1 MASSPAAGPADPGL
15 TGPSPPSE
23 GCARLHLFQLV
34 SPALPVGAF
43 SYSEGLE
50 VLSQS
55 GRLPDGAAV
64 AAWIGAELDRGVLAL
79 EAAALPELM
88 AALTTW
94 SQSEPLEERLR
105 AQAQVRE
112 RDGWLTALRE
122 APEVRAQQRQMGASL
137 LGLLADLGWPLPPG
151 PPGEPPLLLSWP
163 SAWAWAL
170 VALALRP
177 REGVEAYLYSW
188 VANQLSAAV
197 RLVPLGPTE
206 AQRLQLRL
214 GPKIARRAAE
224 LVEKGAQP
232 RWCGGIGA
240 AMAQLQHG
248 ELYSRLFR
256 S

>member
-1 MASSPAAGPADPGL
+1 
-15 TGPSPPSE
+15 
-23 GCARLHLFQLV
+23 
-34 SPALPVGAF
+34 
-43 SYSEGLE
+43 
-50 VLSQS
+50 
-55 GRLPDGAAV
+55 
-64 AAWIGAELDRGVLAL
+64 
-79 EAAALPELM
+79 
-88 AALTTW
+88 
-94 SQSEPLEERLR
+94 
-105 AQAQVRE
+105 
-112 RDGWLTALRE
+112 
-122 APEVRAQQRQMGASL
+122 
-137 LGLLADLGWPLPPG
+137 
-151 PPGEPPLLLSWP
+151 LLSWP

-197 RLVPLGPTE
+197 RLVPLGPKE

>member
-1 MASSPAAGPADPGL
+1 MAI
-15 TGPSPPSE
+15 PSPPPTAD
-23 GCARLHLFQLV
+23 GHGRLRLYQLV

-55 GRLPDGAAV
+55 GRLRGGQAV
-64 AAWIGAELDRGVLAL
+64 EGWIGAELERGLVPL

-88 AALTTW
+88 GLLTAWREGGASPAGLLAL
-94 SQSEPLEERLR
+94 EK
-105 AQAQVRE
+105 VRD
-112 RDGWLTALRE
+112 RDGWLQALRE

-137 LGLLADLGWPLPPG
+137 LGLLADLGWPLPPA
-151 PPGEPPLLLSWP
+151 PQEEPPLLLGWP
-163 SAWAWAL
+163 GAWAWAL
-170 VALALRP
+170 VVLAIPPL
-177 REGVEAYLYSW
+177 EGIEAYLYSW

-214 GPKIARRAAE
+214 GPRIAERAAA
-224 LVEKGAQP
+224 LVQPGPDACWSGGVGA
-232 RWCGGIGA
+232 GL
-240 AMAQLQHG
+240 AQLQHG

>member
-1 MASSPAAGPADPGL
+1 MA
-15 TGPSPPSE
+15 TPSPPLPSTCH
-23 GCARLHLFQLV
+23 GRLRLYQLV

-55 GRLPDGAAV
+55 GRLRGGLEVED
-64 AAWIGAELDRGVLAL
+64 WIGAELERGLVPV

-88 AALTTW
+88 GALTAW
-94 SQSEPLEERLR
+94 REGGASPAGLLAQER
-105 AQAQVRE
+105 VRD
-112 RDGWLTALRE
+112 RDGWLLALRE

-151 PPGEPPLLLSWP
+151 PQHQPPVLGWPG
-163 SAWAWAL
+163 AWAWAL
-170 VALALRP
+170 VALAIP
-177 REGVEAYLYSW
+177 PADGIEAYLYSW

-214 GPKIARRAAE
+214 GPRIAERAAA
-224 LVEKGAQP
+224 LVQGGPQACWSGGVGA
-232 RWCGGIGA
+232 GL
-240 AMAQLQHG
+240 AQLQHG

>member
-1 MASSPAAGPADPGL
+1 MVTPPIPMAI
-15 TGPSPPSE
+15 PSPPPTAD
-23 GCARLHLFQLV
+23 GHGRLRLYQLV

-55 GRLPDGAAV
+55 GRLRGGQAV
-64 AAWIGAELDRGVLAL
+64 EGWIGAELERGLVPL

-88 AALTTW
+88 GLLTAWREGGASPAGLLAL
-94 SQSEPLEERLR
+94 EK
-105 AQAQVRE
+105 VRD
-112 RDGWLTALRE
+112 RDGWLQALRE

-137 LGLLADLGWPLPPG
+137 LGLLADLGWPLPPA
-151 PPGEPPLLLSWP
+151 PQEEPPLLLGWP
-163 SAWAWAL
+163 GAWAWAL
-170 VALALRP
+170 VVLAIPPL
-177 REGVEAYLYSW
+177 EGIEAYLYSW

-214 GPKIARRAAE
+214 GPRIAERAAA
-224 LVEKGAQP
+224 LVQPGPDACWSGGVGA
-232 RWCGGIGA
+232 GL
-240 AMAQLQHG
+240 AQLQHG